1 MENGKCSSALFSA
14 SPPLLCPCSSALLL
28 PVGHTMRL
36 DLFLKLSRIVARRTL
51 AQEMCEA
58 GAVKVNGLR
67 AKSAHEVR
75 ESNLISIRHRGQIT
89 TVRVLT
95 IPSKQT
101 SKREAPSLYE
111 TISVESVES

>member
-1 MENGKCSSALFSA
+1 
-14 SPPLLCPCSSALLL
+14 
-28 PVGHTMRL
+28 MRL
-36 DLFLKLSRIVARRTL
+36 DIFLKLSRLVPRRTL

-75 ESNLISIRHRGQIT
+75 ERDLLSIRQRGRMT
-89 TVRVLT
+89 TVRVLKV
-95 IPSKQT
+95 PSKPP

-111 TISVESVES
+111 TMGVESYSVD

>member
-1 MENGKCSSALFSA
+1 MLSTSLCLPLPVPHSSSSADK
-14 SPPLLCPCSSALLL
+14 
-28 PVGHTMRL
+28 MRL
-36 DLFLKLSRIVARRTL
+36 DLFLKLSRLVPRRTL

-67 AKSAHEVR
+67 AKSSHEVR
-75 ESNLISIRHRGQIT
+75 ETNQISIRQRGRIT

-95 IPSKQT
+95 VPSSKQT
-101 SKREAPSLYE
+101 SKRDALSLYE

>member
-1 MENGKCSSALFSA
+1 
-14 SPPLLCPCSSALLL
+14 
-28 PVGHTMRL
+28 MRL
-36 DLFLKLSRIVARRTL
+36 DLFLKLSRLVPRRTL

-67 AKSAHEVR
+67 SKSAHEVR
-75 ESNLISIRHRGQIT
+75 ENTLISIRYRGRIT

-95 IPSKQT
+95 VPSKQT
-101 SKREAPSLYE
+101 SKREASSLYE